1 LAKRMPAVRITAGH
15 LGLEEDDREDVL
27 TEDKWKQVREKLEA
41 AQQET
46 VAEISRLS
54 EVLKSELD
62 ADPEEGDP
70 DLYER
75 EKTLA
80 LLGNLEEKQYSLSHA
95 LAKMDDGTYG
105 KCEVC
110 GQDIIPER
118 LEALPYT
125 TYCVQCKALVERGVI
140 ARPSTQLAR

>member
-1 LAKRMPAVRITAGH
+1 MAKRMPAVRITAGDS
-15 LGLEEDDREDVL
+15 GSVEDDQEDIL

-140 ARPSTQLAR
+140 AGPSTQLAR

>member
-1 LAKRMPAVRITAGH
+1 
-15 LGLEEDDREDVL
+15 L
-27 TEDKWKQVREKLEA
+27 TEEKWMQVRKKLEA

-46 VAEISRLS
+46 LAEISRLS

-80 LLGNLEEKQYSLSHA
+80 LLRNLEEKQYSLAHA
-95 LAKMDDGTYG
+95 LAMMDDDTYG

-110 GQDIIPER
+110 GEDISPER

-125 TYCVQCKALVERGVI
+125 TYCVKCKALVERGVI
-140 ARPSTQLAR
+140 AGPSTELAR

>member
-1 LAKRMPAVRITAGH
+1 
-15 LGLEEDDREDVL
+15 L
-27 TEDKWKQVREKLEA
+27 TENKWAQVREKLEA

-46 VAEISRLS
+46 VAEIDRLS
-54 EVLKSELD
+54 GVLKSELD

-80 LLGNLEEKQYSLSHA
+80 LLRNLEEKQYSLSHA
-95 LAKMDDGTYG
+95 LAKIDDDTYG
-105 KCEVC
+105 KCEIC
-110 GQDIIPER
+110 GEDILPER

-125 TYCVQCKALVERGVI
+125 TFCVQCKALVERGVI
-140 ARPSTQLAR
+140 AGPSPQLAS